1 MSAIAHPIWFA
12 VGCALFVVGLW
23 FWRWASRNSLDLK
36 GAAVGAAWQGVKQGR
51 LDVPDDLKNKF
62 HDIASESSNTK
73 RAAKAGG
80 MAARHFLAKI
90 FSIVGLVGMLGG
102 LALAAAGIW
111 WK

>member
-1 MSAIAHPIWFA
+1 MPAIAHPTWFA
-12 VGCALFVVGLW
+12 IGCVLFLVGLW

-51 LDVPDDLKNKF
+51 LDVPDDLKNRF
-62 HDIASESSNTK
+62 NDIASETSNTK
-73 RAAKAGG
+73 RAAKAGS
-80 MAARHFLAKI
+80 MAARHFLAKV

>member
-1 MSAIAHPIWFA
+1 MPTIAHPTWLAI
-12 VGCALFVVGLW
+12 GCVLFIVGLW
-23 FWRWASRNSLDLK
+23 FWRWASRNSLDFK

-51 LDVPDDLKNKF
+51 LDVPDDLKNRF
-62 HDIASESSNTK
+62 NDIASENSNTK

-80 MAARHFLAKI
+80 MAARHFIAKV
-90 FSIVGLVGMLGG
+90 FSLIGLVGMLGG